1 MHISP
6 FDNGNKA
13 IIDTD
18 HDTVPLTYFNIVKLH
33 EGERF
38 TYRTPGYETCI
49 VPATGGVNV
58 DTDGGSFAGIG
69 NRGSDV
75 WDGEPEAFIS
85 PAVPKQC

>member
-58 DTDGGSFAGIG
+58 DTDGEVLPGSAIAAVMSGMV
-69 NRGSDV
+69 S
-75 WDGEPEAFIS
+75 PKAFIS